1 MRHRTT
7 RVMALTEKGERYRHQ
22 IALLLAAME
31 EVESLLRPRQQQWR
45 GRVHIQLPLAAKALQ
60 SGKLVRMLS
69 DWRLPD
75 RFLYAVFPDAR
86 FISWRVRR
94 IVQLIETV
102 LEDWPGVAF
111 SS

>member
-1 MRHRTT
+1 MKLLNWRSTPFSART
-7 RVMALTEKGERYRHQ
+7 AAKGCC
-22 IALLLAAME
+22 
-31 EVESLLRPRQQQWR
+31 RPVCV
-45 GRVHIQLPLAAKALQ
+45 GGMQLPLVAKALQ
-60 SGKLVRMLS
+60 SGRLVRVLP

-94 IVQLIETV
+94 IIQLIETV